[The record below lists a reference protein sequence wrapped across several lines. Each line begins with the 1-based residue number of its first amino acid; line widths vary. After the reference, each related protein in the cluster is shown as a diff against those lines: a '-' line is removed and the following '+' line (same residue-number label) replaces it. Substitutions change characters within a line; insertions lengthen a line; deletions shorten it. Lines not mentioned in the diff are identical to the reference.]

1 VVSSLPAVIMGD
13 MDSTHVPEDGLL
25 EELTTKLEGLLDL
38 DPAELPDP
46 AGQLAEELAEAL
58 DELDEE
64 RPD

>member
-1 VVSSLPAVIMGD
+1 MEG

-38 DPAELPDP
+38 DPADLPDP
-46 AGQLAEELAEAL
+46 AGELAEELAEAL

-64 RPD
+64 RSD

>member
-1 VVSSLPAVIMGD
+1 MGD

-38 DPAELPDP
+38 DPADLPDP
-46 AGQLAEELAEAL
+46 AGELAEELAEAL

-64 RPD
+64 RSD

>member
-1 VVSSLPAVIMGD
+1 MGD

>member
-1 VVSSLPAVIMGD
+1 MVIMGD
-13 MDSTHVPEDGLL
+13 MDSTHVSGNGLL
-25 EELTTKLEGLLDL
+25 EGLTTKLEGLVDL

-64 RPD
+64 SPD

>member
-1 VVSSLPAVIMGD
+1 MGD
-13 MDSTHVPEDGLL
+13 MDSTHVPDDGLL
-25 EELTTKLEGLLDL
+25 EELKTKLQGLLDL